1 MTPFLA
7 LALLATVATP
17 SPGASL
23 AQSRRTAIVTAA
35 ERVSPAVVSVSVL
48 ATTVVASRPFFEDP
62 FFGEFW
68 GHFFPTPYVRRQVR
82 ALGSGFIVDSSGIV
96 ITNAHVVSGA
106 SRIKVTLPDGRTF
119 DAKLLG
125 EADKLDIAVL
135 KISGKHL
142 PVAPIGN
149 SDDLLIG
156 EWAIAIGNP
165 FGFLMEDLQPTVTV
179 GVISALHRT
188 FKGRSERLYRDMIQ
202 TDAAINPGNSGG
214 PLVNALGEVIGMNT
228 FIITKSGG
236 SEGMGFAIPIN
247 TVMKIAREI
256 VQYGRVREGYLGIT
270 VQDLTDALREGLGF
284 SGTGG
289 VLINSVDPEGPLA
302 HRVREGDIL
311 LKINNRPILNTG
323 DFEDFTYALVPGE
336 RFTFTLWRKG
346 KTLTVR
352 ARSVEFRIRSVPLE
366 YGLTVAEITP
376 ALVQKYHLQTTQGVV
391 VISVDPQSPFS
402 RIGLEPGDVIL
413 SLNRQEI
420 RTVDDLRQALKR
432 LKTGYIEVVLDRGG
446 QRLWYRGTF

>member
-1 MTPFLA
+1 MSVV
-7 LALLATVATP
+7 LALLLVT
-17 SPGASL
+17 SSAS
-23 AQSRRTAIVTAA
+23 ASIDQSRRTAIVNAA

-68 GHFFPTPYVRRQVR
+68 GHFFPTPYIRRQVR

-106 SRIKVTLPDGRTF
+106 EVIKVTLPDGRTF
-119 DAKLLG
+119 DADLLG

-135 KISGKHL
+135 KIPGKHL
-142 PVAPIGN
+142 PVAPIGD
-149 SDDLLIG
+149 SDRLLIG

-165 FGFLMEDLQPTVTV
+165 FGFLMEDLEPTVTV

-256 VQYGRVREGYLGIT
+256 VEYGHVREGYLGIT

-289 VLINSVDPEGPLA
+289 VLINSVDPQGPLA
-302 HRVREGDIL
+302 GKVKEGDIL
-311 LKINNRPILNTG
+311 LRINRRRILNSG

-336 RFTFTLWRKG
+336 RFTFTLWRQG
-346 KTLTVR
+346 KTFTVR
-352 ARSVEFRIRSVPLE
+352 ARSVEFRIASETLD
-366 YGLTVAEITP
+366 YGLTVAQITP
-376 ALVQKYHLQTTQGVV
+376 ALVQKYGLQTAQGVV
-391 VISVDPQSPFS
+391 VVSVDPQSPFA
-402 RIGLEPGDVIL
+402 RIGLQPGDVIL
-413 SLNRQEI
+413 SLNRHDI
-420 RTVDDLRQALKR
+420 RTVEDLRRALKSLR
-432 LKTGYIEVVLDRGG
+432 RGYLEVVLDRQG